1 MTKKRRITVYL
12 LAILFALSVSFM
24 FIAAFNQSNA
34 VFAASIFEY
43 DGKVKTVAGDEDGGK
58 RGLRLFAYDSGATA
72 NFKGVQTDIF
82 QSEIKIASFG
92 GNSNLRKYSLR
103 FKDEKSGKS
112 FSVQVSSYS
121 DYNDIGV
128 IYNGAKG
135 GIVYH
140 EASNLPY
147 GVTAGYN
154 EQSVYTKFTADIC
167 SLTFDP
173 ESMQVKI
180 KGDDGNYRLV
190 WDFTKQYN
198 DGKLIESDLEPF
210 AEYSVAVVFDEIA
223 ANSRGDLLL
232 CSFGGYSLA
241 ESNVEY
247 RPAII
252 LSSEIKPVLN
262 KNYVFPSAKT
272 TSENGA
278 DVSDK
283 IVASLY
289 DENGKLLAKNVKN
302 YTPAEK
308 GTLYLYYE
316 YSENGGTSDAWYK
329 TEVIEQSE
337 ITEKFVYAAD
347 LPETVGLNAKVYVP
361 DASVITNILASGR
374 EECFVTVKK
383 DGKVVS
389 GYEKIDGD
397 FYLKVTETGVYEI
410 EYSGKKS
417 GEYNKEIKRITV
429 DDGILAVNIDDIPDS
444 FAVGSTY
451 EFPSAEFYLGDETA
465 VVTAK
470 IITPYGEQKSG
481 EITFS
486 EVGKYTL
493 DYTAVLGGENRN
505 CSKDIFVK
513 HKITDDFD
521 TDASYSSMKSNNE
534 TTGVKLTL
542 TDNKTITY
550 GKTID
555 LSEYTFNDKTNNG
568 KTLLEVSFDP
578 KNIGSTDLD
587 SFFVVL
593 TDKYDSTN
601 WTTIYENER
610 SMGGCIWEWCDHAYY
625 AGNKKD
631 FYFGGDGNE
640 WLHDG
645 NFCADGMLRA
655 DRDLTSAAYE
665 IANVYRP
672 FYSELFGNELTIT
685 SRLSFTGSEKYEI
698 ECKVIKDGK
707 TAEVALDHDIKPLK
721 TQKFNLSETL
731 CGENVFVELTYKH
744 NGKTCG
750 SEQHVVKRTLPVI
763 AQKQGGDI
771 KVTENTKFYI
781 FDCGNVKYY
790 FSKHTA
796 TFEKIEKDGKN
807 YLSDKKSLL
816 YNPYAAVNAF
826 VPNIYRYKMDNDMYI
841 NGKWREH
848 GFDMMWNRVLSYNV
862 EKVGYDYKIT
872 VDSLFSSPKRSK
884 EFTNKFVYTIFA
896 NGDLGVDCTL
906 TREIDNLP
914 YLPRYG
920 FLLNPNENLFDKVEW
935 EGFGPN
941 ENYSDYKEAA
951 KVGVYSKDIK
961 DMFYEYVSPQENG
974 ERCGISYLSLSGKNG
989 AKLSVYAKGDFFSFK
1004 VNDFI
1009 GKDLLTARHITDLK
1023 RGETLE
1029 LAIDGYFSG
1038 VGSNSC
1044 GPELPE
1050 DKRVTDKVL
1059 QFGVYFRFE

>member
-1 MTKKRRITVYL
+1 MQFDFNNHLNNEILQQNRLKARSYFIPYENKAINAGNIAGTKNTTRCHS
-12 LAILFALSVSFM
+12 LS
-24 FIAAFNQSNA
+24 
-34 VFAASIFEY
+34 
-43 DGKVKTVAGDEDGGK
+43 GKWN
-58 RGLRLFAYDSGATA
+58 FAYYENIREAFDT
-72 NFKGVQTDIF
+72 VEQTYTD
-82 QSEIKIASFG
+82 EI
-92 GNSNLRKYSLR
+92 
-103 FKDEKSGKS
+103 
-112 FSVQVSSYS
+112 SVPDVWQF
-121 DYNDIGV
+121 
-128 IYNGAKG
+128 
-135 GIVYH
+135 
-140 EASNLPY
+140 
-147 GVTAGYN
+147 AGY
-154 EQSVYTKFTADIC
+154 EK
-167 SLTFDP
+167 
-173 ESMQVKI
+173 
-180 KGDDGNYRLV
+180 
-190 WDFTKQYN
+190 
-198 DGKLIESDLEPF
+198 PF
-210 AEYSVAVVFDEIA
+210 YINVAYPF
-223 ANSRGDLLL
+223 
-232 CSFGGYSLA
+232 
-241 ESNVEY
+241 
-247 RPAII
+247 PA
-252 LSSEIKPVLN
+252 
-262 KNYVFPSAKT
+262 
-272 TSENGA
+272 
-278 DVSDK
+278 
-283 IVASLY
+283 
-289 DENGKLLAKNVKN
+289 
-302 YTPAEK
+302 TP
-308 GTLYLYYE
+308 
-316 YSENGGTSDAWYK
+316 
-329 TEVIEQSE
+329 
-337 ITEKFVYAAD
+337 
-347 LPETVGLNAKVYVP
+347 PYVP
-361 DASVITNILASGR
+361 DCAPGAVYNRKFSYKKAKNLSRSIITFQGVSAGFDLFINGKYVGYSQGSHYPSEFDVTDCLSDGENDIKVIVYKWTTGSWFECQDMLRNNGIFR
-374 EECFVTVKK
+374 EVFITDIIENGIYDVAWTCKKHGNVYDCKVAVEMQTEKQSELCVTLTDK
-383 DGKVVS
+383 DGKVVFTNKQQVKSESIVEFSVENPSEWNVENPVLYDLSLSVFVS
-389 GYEKIDGD
+389 GQEVENVSIPVGFRTFSIENGVFKVNGVPVKCHGVNHHDTTPDRGCALTTEDYEKD
-397 FYLKVTETGVYEI
+397 FRLM
-410 EYSGKKS
+410 
-417 GEYNKEIKRITV
+417 KE
-429 DDGILAVNIDDIPDS
+429 LNIDTIRFSHYPPCPAALELCDKM
-444 FAVGSTY
+444 G
-451 EFPSAEFYLGDETA
+451 FYVIDETDLETHGA
-465 VVTAK
+465 FFMNETFDYFSNNSEYLAEYLDRIERLYARDK
-470 IITPYGEQKSG
+470 NHASIILWSLGNESG
-481 EITFS
+481 F
-486 EVGKYTL
+486 
-493 DYTAVLGGENRN
+493 GENQKKMAELLK
-505 CSKDIFVK
+505 SYDKDLLI
-513 HKITDDFD
+513 HYEGAWNWEGENGFD
-521 TDASYSSMKSNNE
+521 VVSMMYPSCEKMVEMMNNRPNKPFFLCE
-534 TTGVKLTL
+534 YAHAMGVGPGGLK
-542 TDNKTITY
+542 DY
-550 GKTID
+550 
-555 LSEYTFNDKTNNG
+555 
-568 KTLLEVSFDP
+568 
-578 KNIGSTDLD
+578 
-587 SFFVVL
+587 
-593 TDKYDSTN
+593 

-625 AGNKKD
+625 AENKKD

-640 WLHDG
+640 WIHDG

-848 GFDMMWNRVLSYNV
+848 GFDMMWNRVLSYSV
-862 EKVGYDYKIT
+862 EKVGCDYKIT

-920 FLLNPNENLFDKVEW
+920 FLLNPNEQLFDKVEW
-935 EGFGPN
+935 EGYGPN

-989 AKLSVYAKGDFFSFK
+989 AKLSVYAKDDFFSFK

-1009 GKDLLTARHITDLK
+1009 GKYLQNARHITGLK